1 MEPEKPP
8 RRQTSDK
15 TPTTIDLTADRLPS
29 QNGAAEDA
37 AADTAAAAGKPEADK
52 VSDIK
57 PANPAPTQSASTVLA
72 SDAASPADKTT
83 DKGADKVAAKTAS
96 DPLKAD
102 PLKAGPSKAGDP
114 LAAPSSGAQA
124 APVRAWDRP
133 SDLPGASKPGTSAS
147 TAQKDASAKD
157 DKAARTGPASTTGS
171 ASTTASSSVPPSG
184 ATATGAGRSGAGG
197 SNGSGA
203 KGLAAGILG
212 GLIVLIGAGA
222 LQYGGILPSL
232 SPDSRQNSEEIE
244 ALRGEI
250 ARVEQGAGQI
260 TALKGTVDALQA
272 QIAALRQADD
282 AMTARVEAAERK
294 AEAPTSEVQLAR
306 AVAVAALKTAIDRG
320 GPFQSEL
327 EAAKAVNP
335 DEAALGE
342 LSADA
347 SGGLPS
353 RRELVDSF
361 PAVADRMLSAVRT
374 PGSTDGG
381 FLTRLMGSAES
392 LVRMRPVGD
401 PKGNE
406 PADIVARIENRLSSG
421 DLRGAQAEWQGLP
434 EAAQAA
440 GKSFKDQLDQRLRVE
455 EIVGRLMAG
464 ATAAKQG

>member
-29 QNGAAEDA
+29 QNGPAEDA

-57 PANPAPTQSASTVLA
+57 PADPAPVELASTVPA

-83 DKGADKVAAKTAS
+83 DKAADKVAAKSAT
-96 DPLKAD
+96 D
-102 PLKAGPSKAGDP
+102 PLKAGSSKASDP
-114 LAAPSSGAQA
+114 LAGPSSGAQA

-147 TAQKDASAKD
+147 SAQKDASARD
-157 DKAARTGPASTTGS
+157 DKAARAGPASTT
-171 ASTTASSSVPPSG
+171 TSSSVPPSG
-184 ATATGAGRSGAGG
+184 ATATGAGRNGAGG

-232 SPDSRQNSEEIE
+232 SPDSRQNSEAIE
-244 ALRGEI
+244 ALRSEI

-406 PADIVARIENRLSSG
+406 PADIMARIENRLSSG

-464 ATAAKQG
+464 APAAKQG